1 MGSAITFSGFNN
13 IDFGSILEI
22 VMQQERTPVTALE
35 TRKTALK
42 AQNTTFATFASK
54 LSTLESTAQNL
65 AKVASLSKLS
75 ATTSNADAVGVATS
89 SGTVEGTYDVV
100 VSQLAKPQVMTSSTS
115 YGSVDDSVATSGTI
129 SIALSGNPPVDI
141 PITGPMTLSQL
152 ASAINGKNDAPVS
165 ASVVQ
170 VAPGDYRLVLTGRS
184 PGTANAFTVNM
195 SQAFSGGA
203 GLQFTDTNNDGT
215 YGNSVEDSAQTAK
228 DALLTVNNIAI
239 TSTTNTVDSVI
250 PGVTLTLGQQDPS
263 KTVTVKVAKNRD
275 DAAALIEKFVT
286 AYNDVTTFLKDQN
299 TAASTG
305 KTSIARDPLVRG
317 LQDTVRRA
325 LLGEYGSGSMTRLP
339 EAGIGFDRTGKMKFD
354 KDVFT
359 HALETSQAGVQA
371 LFGGAD
377 GTGGAFGT
385 MKSLVQGYTQA
396 GGLVASLR
404 NRLDEQVTSIDARIA
419 TLEVQLALR
428 RQSLQAEY
436 AAADQAMTQIKS
448 QGNSLST
455 LGNQYS
461 LF

>member
-42 AQNTTFATFASK
+42 TQNTTFATFASK
-54 LSTLESTAQNL
+54 LSALESAAQNL
-65 AKVASLSKLS
+65 AKVSSLSKLS
-75 ATTSNADAVGVATS
+75 ASTSNADAVGVATS

-100 VSQLAKPQVMTSSTS
+100 VSQLAKPQVMTSQTTYS
-115 YGSVDDSVATSGTI
+115 SVDETVATSGTI

-152 ASAINGKNDAPVS
+152 ASAINGKSDAPVS

-184 PGTANAFTVNM
+184 AGTANAFTVNM
-195 SQAFSGGA
+195 SQAFNGGT
-203 GLQFTDTNNDGT
+203 GLEFTDTNGDGT
-215 YGNSVEDSAQTAK
+215 YGNSVEDSTQAAK
-228 DALLTVNNIAI
+228 NALLTVNNIAI

-275 DAAALIEKFVT
+275 DATALIEKFVS
-286 AYNDVTTFLKDQN
+286 AYNDVTAFLKDQN

-339 EAGIGFDRTGKMKFD
+339 EVGIGFDRTGKMTFD
-354 KDVFT
+354 KEVFA
-359 HALETSQAGVQA
+359 HALETSQADVQA
-371 LFGGAD
+371 LFGGAN
-377 GTGGAFGT
+377 GSGGAFGT

-419 TLEVQLALR
+419 TLEAQLARR